1 MTTVTLGEAR
11 EALPDLLRRVAAG
24 EQIVLADGDNWLG
37 LLAPPPP
44 KPPTAE
50 ELAADQARLEAIVRE
65 WTSAALGAGTLPA
78 ELSVERLIAAQR
90 GPDE

>member
-1 MTTVTLGEAR
+1 MTTVTLDEAR

-50 ELAADQARLEAIVRE
+50 ERAVLQAQIEATIRKWTQAAIDAGYPPEPDSPIWRFFPDRR
-65 WTSAALGAGTLPA
+65 AAG
-78 ELSVERLIAAQR
+78 
-90 GPDE
+90 